1 MGAPQTA
8 CHEGWWAPSKG
19 ACLWYPPPVRALQR
33 AAGWFL
39 TLLGVAAGCAVAVW
53 MTLWISVRSSTAVV
67 PDLHGMKPSQAAKA
81 VQQAGLVPR
90 VQDGVFNQSTDIGRI
105 AMQRPPA
112 GFQLKRGATVLI
124 YPSLGRATIKMPDL
138 VGLPNTVAESEL
150 DDAKLRLGAVCQVD
164 GESDAINVVA
174 QQPPAG
180 ALVGEGVSVSLL
192 INRGT
197 ARRRYVMPDF
207 VGSREAAA
215 TSLLRSLG
223 FRIAAIKRVSYQGL
237 APGLVLRQDPPA
249 GGPVLDAAVVA
260 LWVSQ

>member
-1 MGAPQTA
+1 V
-8 CHEGWWAPSKG
+8 K
-19 ACLWYPPPVRALQR
+19 ALQGTLR
-33 AAGWFL
+33 WAVA
-39 TLLGVAAGCAVAVW
+39 LLGVGAE
-53 MTLWISVRSSTAVV
+53 
-67 PDLHGMKPSQAAKA
+67 
-81 VQQAGLVPR
+81 
-90 VQDGVFNQSTDIGRI
+90 GVFNQSTDIGRI

-124 YPSLGRATIKMPDL
+124 YPSLGRATIRMPDL

-150 DDAKLRLGAVCQVD
+150 DDAKLRLGTVCQVD

-192 INRGT
+192 VNRG
-197 ARRRYVMPDF
+197 AVRRRYVMPDF
-207 VGSREAAA
+207 VGSREVAA
-215 TSLLRSLG
+215 TSILRNLG
-223 FRIAAIKRVSYQGL
+223 FRIAAVKRVSYQGL
-237 APGLVLRQDPPA
+237 TPGLVLRQDPPA